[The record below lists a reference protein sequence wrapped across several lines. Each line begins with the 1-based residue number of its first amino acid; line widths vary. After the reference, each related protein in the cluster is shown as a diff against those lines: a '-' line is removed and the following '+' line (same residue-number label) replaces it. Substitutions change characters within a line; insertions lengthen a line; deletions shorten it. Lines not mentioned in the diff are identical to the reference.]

1 MICDGCGL
9 DRTVT
14 VTERDYL
21 RRITTRCRACGG
33 AVDSG
38 DVARVGGV
46 TQQKQKQKQKEGK

>member
-38 DVARVGGV
+38 DVARAGGV
-46 TQQKQKQKQKEGK
+46 TTKQKQKEGK